1 METAPVQGEHSYGV
15 APLSRRVQAN
25 DVRGSSP
32 IRTTLPDTGLASS
45 NVTEFSHAAKHS
57 GSPTPQGDEHN
68 GRDAERQRQPHHGLT
83 AQPAHDEYVAHVGI
97 HCRANGTCCQS
108 EPW

>member
-57 GSPTPQGDEHN
+57 GS
-68 GRDAERQRQPHHGLT
+68 APHPKVTSIMAAMPRGSASRTT
-83 AQPAHDEYVAHVGI
+83 A
-97 HCRANGTCCQS
+97 
-108 EPW
+108 